1 MPNTHVLTRLEGIQ
15 AALIAAHIQ
24 SNSLSASS
32 RGTERETFLS
42 AFLAN
47 VMPPI
52 YRFGTGD
59 ATDSA
64 GHRSGQLD
72 VVVEL
77 PFSPS
82 LPSTGT
88 TTPTRLYLA
97 EGVAAVL
104 EIKSNVASQWSE
116 AQRTASLLAPL
127 RRKFQFSFTMGQPP
141 TPYIPLFVVGYTG
154 WRTAETLQSHISDNP
169 NIDGILVIDAG
180 LFVSSS
186 RLGGMVATGPYALW
200 GLICA
205 MHAITN
211 SLQSA
216 STTPVDYVIDRPPQ
230 T

>member
-1 MPNTHVLTRLEGIQ
+1 
-15 AALIAAHIQ
+15 
-24 SNSLSASS
+24 
-32 RGTERETFLS
+32 
-42 AFLAN
+42 
-47 VMPPI
+47 MPPI

-82 LPSTGT
+82 LPSTGSAS
-88 TTPTRLYLA
+88 PTRLYLA

-104 EIKSNVASQWSE
+104 EVKSNVASQWEE

-127 RRKFQFSFTMGQPP
+127 RRKFQFSLTMGQLP
-141 TPYIPLFVVGYTG
+141 TPDIPLFVVGYTG
-154 WRTAETLQSHISDNP
+154 WKTVETLRSHIADNP
-169 NIDGILVIDAG
+169 NIAGVLVIDAG
-180 LFVSSS
+180 LFASSD

-205 MHAITN
+205 MHSITN

-216 STTPVDYVIDRPPQ
+216 STTPVDYVIDRPPLNEGR
-230 T
+230 